1 MRRSTILALLCLLV
15 PPSFAV
21 AEPPR
26 GHLLVVG
33 GNGTTDDI
41 LRKAVVTAGGAA
53 GTLVI
58 FPQASELPET
68 GRESA
73 EMWTKA
79 GMGRAVVAGP
89 DDVGAALKAVEQA
102 TFIWFPGGDQLRLV
116 KALEGT
122 PIPGAIRAR
131 YRAGALVGGTSAGA
145 AVMSRMMITGE
156 ADLKAITAGRTELK
170 PGFGL
175 WPEVIVDQHFLK
187 RQRNNRLISAV
198 LDHPS
203 LVGVGIDETTAVFV
217 TGASFEVLGQ
227 NSVLVIDARRARVDK
242 AAAGELAT
250 GRGLAMAVLKAG
262 MTYSLDGGEGV
273 VRSGP
278 GPARG
283 RR

>member
-1 MRRSTILALLCLLV
+1 MRVPTGLAALLVLSL
-15 PPSFAV
+15 SSA
-21 AEPPR
+21 ASAQSAT

-41 LRKAVVTAGGAA
+41 LRKAVTTAGGEA
-53 GTLVI
+53 GMVVI
-58 FPQASELPET
+58 FPQASELAET

-79 GMGRAVVAGP
+79 GMGRAVVASP
-89 DDVGAALKAVEQA
+89 ADVPGALEAIARA
-102 TFIWFPGGDQLRLV
+102 SFIWFPGGDQNRLV

-122 PIPGAIRAR
+122 PIPGAIVER

-145 AVMSRMMITGE
+145 AVMSRLMITGD
-156 ADLKAITAGRTELK
+156 ADLKAIAAGKTEMK

-187 RQRNNRLISAV
+187 RQRGNRLISAV
-198 LDHPS
+198 LDNPS

-217 TGASFEVLGQ
+217 TGSTFEVLGQ
-227 NSVLVIDARRARVDK
+227 NSVLVIDARTAQVDK

-250 GRGLAMAVLKAG
+250 GRGVVMAVLKAG
-262 MTYSLDGGEGV
+262 MTYDLGG
-273 VRSGP
+273 R
-278 GPARG
+278 
-283 RR
+283 